1 MCKPIAIG
9 QSDEFHHSNQTLL
22 LKRNAIE
29 SENEIHL
36 NTSTTDTMRL
46 SNITLSSYS
55 FGLDS
60 TKNGTFVVK
69 WKENATQTTEHA
81 SEAPFKESL
90 STFKKVA
97 NNSVN
102 ASQKLNLA
110 TMNVDDQRNHTS
122 NFKHLLKSLAKAKTN
137 IKSTGQDVDATETP
151 PINLNV
157 QNATQQSTVT
167 KFNTLN
173 MLGQKIT
180 HTSETAAKLPVMQ
193 MTHQSTI
200 TTKATIQSVFLDYSN
215 NFNGTKSQQQ
225 FDKIN
230 HNVNGRGNNQS
241 QTQSGNEEILSRT
254 ERSVQLMSNQRKKLH
269 NDTGNGER
277 IERSANFSLTRSS
290 RRIQLLLKGRFLQML
305 PDGTVNGTQNDQSEY
320 SK

>member
-9 QSDEFHHSNQTLL
+9 QNDEFHHSNQTLL

-36 NTSTTDTMRL
+36 NSSTTDTMRL
-46 SNITLSSYS
+46 SNITLSSYP
-55 FGLDS
+55 FGLNS
-60 TKNGTFVVK
+60 TKNG
-69 WKENATQTTEHA
+69 ENATQTTEHT
-81 SEAPFKESL
+81 SEALFKESL
-90 STFKKVA
+90 STFQKVA
-97 NNSVN
+97 NHSVN
-102 ASQKLNLA
+102 ASEKLNLA

-137 IKSTGQDVDATETP
+137 IKSTGQDLDATETP

-157 QNATQQSTVT
+157 QNATQQFTVT
-167 KFNTLN
+167 KFNARK
-173 MLGQKIT
+173 MFGQKIT
-180 HTSETAAKLPVMQ
+180 NTSETAEKLPVMQ

-215 NFNGTKSQQQ
+215 NFNGSKSQQQ

-230 HNVNGRGNNQS
+230 HNDNGRGNNQS

-254 ERSVQLMSNQRKKLH
+254 ERSVQIMSNQRKKLH